1 MMNLGSTLDTVI
13 AMVIVLVVLSMIV
26 QAIQSLVKKVFKMKS
41 RIVTKSLTDLL
52 QYSKN
57 EVEASAETKTL
68 VEDVKKQ
75 FGKLGW
81 LSFWKNPI
89 VESVSKD
96 DLMKILSEIK
106 PGAADNDLRTKA
118 EKWFDTVWR
127 GFDERYARH
136 MKSFAVVISILV
148 VVYLN
153 ANIFRV
159 YQSIAHNDVQRS
171 LIVSKGEEI
180 LASAKKQTEAEAKST
195 ATSTSTPTPSP
206 TPSPTPRTRPTQ
218 SAPANS
224 EPNPPTKPTPGAT
237 STPDDGKAVAEAA
250 RQVDDYVST
259 YKQFGFSP
267 VTWEQVGTWLA
278 SVQSETQVR
287 DAKGRI
293 LGKANQVIERDCA
306 PLDKD
311 GKPILDKNGQP
322 VDCQSAWRAMTGS
335 EWWASRGADVQVLVG
350 WALMTLLLSV
360 GAPFWEDALG
370 SLFGIK
376 NLLQKKG
383 KKDNGKDSDG
393 D

>member
-1 MMNLGSTLDTVI
+1 MNLGSTLDTVI

-41 RIVTKSLTDLL
+41 RIVTKSLTDLFK
-52 QYSKN
+52 YSKN
-57 EVEASAETKTL
+57 EVDASEETKKL
-68 VEDVKKQ
+68 AEDVKKE

-96 DLMKILSEIK
+96 DLINILSKIR
-106 PGAADNDLRTKA
+106 PGEADLRTQA
-118 EKWFDTVWR
+118 ENWFDTVWR

-153 ANIFRV
+153 ANLFRV

-206 TPSPTPRTRPTQ
+206 TPPTRLTQ
-218 SAPANS
+218 STPANS
-224 EPNPPTKPTPGAT
+224 EPAQPTKPTPSAT
-237 STPDDGKAVAEAA
+237 PTPDEGKAVAEAA

-278 SVQSETQVR
+278 SVPGQTQVR

-293 LGKANQVIERDCA
+293 LSKANQVIERDCA

-311 GKPILDKNGQP
+311 GKPILDKSGQP
-322 VDCQSAWRAMTGS
+322 VDCQPAWRAMTGA

-383 KKDNGKDSDG
+383 KKDSGQDG
-393 D
+393 DGK